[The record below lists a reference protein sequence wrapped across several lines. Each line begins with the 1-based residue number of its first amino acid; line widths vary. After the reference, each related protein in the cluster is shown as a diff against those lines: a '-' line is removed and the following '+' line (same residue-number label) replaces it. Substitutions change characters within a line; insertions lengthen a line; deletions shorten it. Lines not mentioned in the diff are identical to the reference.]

1 MKINVLY
8 KHVNN
13 TDVSFMPYQIKEED
27 DALLIRGGWFN
38 IVNES
43 DAFLIET
50 DEIKILKKDLPKW
63 KRLDE

>member
-1 MKINVLY
+1 
-8 KHVNN
+8 
-13 TDVSFMPYQIKEED
+13 MPYQIKEED